1 MIQQTMG
8 HPHAHAY
15 TYNMDCFLPSFL
27 HQSSYQKDFQNV
39 TGEGKGMLFLH
50 RLSAEP
56 QQNQLR
62 VKAVKAKKTK
72 TQVARV
78 RARGI
83 EERCVTERC
92 TLWCPLCPSS
102 NKLRGSFTRMGEK
115 CLEVVAGLQTE
126 RIGLVRG

>member
-39 TGEGKGMLFLH
+39 TGEGKGVLFLH
-50 RLSAEP
+50 RLSAES

-78 RARGI
+78 RAREG
-83 EERCVTERC
+83 
-92 TLWCPLCPSS
+92 
-102 NKLRGSFTRMGEK
+102 
-115 CLEVVAGLQTE
+115 
-126 RIGLVRG
+126 VRA

>member
-1 MIQQTMG
+1 MIQQTMER
-8 HPHAHAY
+8 PHAHAY

-62 VKAVKAKKTK
+62 VKAVKAKK
-72 TQVARV
+72 ARHRAV
-78 RARGI
+78 RLM
-83 EERCVTERC
+83 VSFV
-92 TLWCPLCPSS
+92 CPSA
-102 NKLRGSFTRMGEK
+102 NKLRGSFKRMGGRENY
-115 CLEVVAGLQTE
+115 L
-126 RIGLVRG
+126 